1 MFKVNLDCITNMTK
15 SVFKK
20 KKKKTQTNIVFLSS
34 SLCGREA
41 SQELF
46 EEEMILELRWRS

>member
-15 SVFKK
+15 SVFK

>member
-20 KKKKTQTNIVFLSS
+20 KKKKNPNKHRIPLLLTVWKGGIPGAL
-34 SLCGREA
+34 
-41 SQELF
+41 
-46 EEEMILELRWRS
+46 